1 MCSNI
6 SFALHT
12 GEGLFPSFDH
22 AVGDP
27 KEAEIHIEPHHR
39 VVLIEGNYLL
49 LGESLLK
56 TLQIYACLKFSKDFF
71 DLSTLEACPNRER
84 CLVSASVVPLQI
96 LALVAPP
103 AV

>member
-1 MCSNI
+1 MVRFFVLDNMFRLLELLTSIMYFNK
-6 SFALHT
+6 SFALHA

-49 LGESLLK
+49 LGESILK
-56 TLQIYACLKFSKDFF
+56 TLQHSACLQTF
-71 DLSTLEACPNRER
+71 RR
-84 CLVSASVVPLQI
+84 
-96 LALVAPP
+96 
-103 AV
+103 